1 MSKPFNTRA
10 LVAALAEHLREIA
23 TQQDNI
29 PFRTGQLRKSIISA
43 VHSDTEA
50 TVGTNLIYA
59 RAVHDGR
66 PPMVI
71 KPARK
76 KTAAWLN
83 STRSTGDSAMTSKPQ
98 PLVGLACLLTLAGC
112 STSRPLSPPDC
123 HPKTPTQSTTCRPPP
138 PIIFICHIECKLTAD
153 FEQEVAALVTI
164 NGSR

>member
-23 TQQDNI
+23 TRQDNI

-43 VHSDTEA
+43 VLSDTEA

-76 KTAAWLN
+76 KALYWKGAAHPVKAVRHPGIKPNPYLARAVETFTREPLPYHIHQMVGEETARALEAQFRAAGLEVK
-83 STRSTGDSAMTSKPQ
+83 RS
-98 PLVGLACLLTLAGC
+98 
-112 STSRPLSPPDC
+112 
-123 HPKTPTQSTTCRPPP
+123 
-138 PIIFICHIECKLTAD
+138 
-153 FEQEVAALVTI
+153 
-164 NGSR
+164 